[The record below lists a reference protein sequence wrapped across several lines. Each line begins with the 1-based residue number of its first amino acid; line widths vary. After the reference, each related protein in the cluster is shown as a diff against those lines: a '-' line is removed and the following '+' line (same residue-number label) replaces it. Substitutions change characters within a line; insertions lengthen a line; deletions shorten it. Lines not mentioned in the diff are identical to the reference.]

1 MILNKIKLY
10 SIIFFFLILLST
22 NNLQADDLKDFEIE
36 GITIGESLLDYAAE
50 EEIQSIIA
58 NIDYKTD
65 KFVTYRFEKI
75 HNLKQ
80 YDKLNVSVKKSDRK
94 YKIVGISGIYYYEN
108 LEECNSLKKE
118 IQSYVKKEFLI
129 NDSDITKFPSSMDK
143 TGKSMIYG
151 IQNYLKPYPSLESI
165 NINCYDFTKESGM
178 RANLKVSVNTHQF
191 MKFIVDN

>member
-1 MILNKIKLY
+1 MKN
-10 SIIFFFLILLST
+10 FFLVIFLLLASV
-22 NNLQADDLKDFEIE
+22 NQSIADDLKDFEIE

-80 YDKLNVSVKKSDRK
+80 YDKLNVSVKKGDRK

-129 NDSDITKFPSSMDK
+129 NDSDITKFSSSMDK

-165 NINCYDFTKESGM
+165 NINCYDFTKES
-178 RANLKVSVNTHQF
+178 
-191 MKFIVDN
+191 KFKGICLYSSIYEIYRR

>member
-1 MILNKIKLY
+1 MKN
-10 SIIFFFLILLST
+10 FFLVIFLLLASV
-22 NNLQADDLKDFEIE
+22 NQSIADDLKDFEIE

-58 NIDYKTD
+58 NFDYKTD

-80 YDKLNVSVKKSDRK
+80 YDKLNVSVKKGDRK

-165 NINCYDFTKESGM
+165 NINCYNFTKESGM
-178 RANLKVSVNTHQF
+178 RSNLKVSVNTHQF